1 MNSIYW
7 HPRPFSARTL
17 VFVLVSGPL
26 GGNFEIGLEYNL
38 FRLVIQDQSR
48 LVERRYFITLSLL
61 MFFPSHIFHYN
72 LNSNKT
78 CVKIKSLSEVSRS
91 HQLMWWSYF
100 KNACWRKAKQFSS
113 LLLVFSQEAG
123 KIFSTPDGWRL
134 IRKPQIVVWGP
145 RPLWTGSNL
154 SVLILQHVLDSL
166 VPFQAWTRWRHAD
179 LTDQKTEW

>member
-91 HQLMWWSYF
+91 HQLMWWSSKMLVEERPHNSMHY
-100 KNACWRKAKQFSS
+100 CWFPVNR
-113 LLLVFSQEAG
+113 QERFFPRQMVG
-123 KIFSTPDGWRL
+123 DWREN
-134 IRKPQIVVWGP
+134 
-145 RPLWTGSNL
+145 LWTL
-154 SVLILQHVLDSL
+154 L
-166 VPFQAWTRWRHAD
+166 FRYQAWTGWKHAD
-179 LTDQKTEW
+179 LTGQKTEW